1 MKKDTN
7 FSDHELYD
15 DVIHGLKSPYIRIS
29 DIKFSPNKHPTK
41 KWSNKLSREISSGTH
56 YYLTHK
62 FLDVL
67 LPSLKKLSVRHFVNA
82 FHNAMPPHKNFFME
96 WDGAYVNNYV
106 NAERPELLFDQRSQY
121 PFTLKKDELKGLEV
135 RFGVSSTYARPNV
148 VSYQDSSSSKFRS
161 LSEHFENRHDTHVP
175 EGQRLSFFAS
185 TYTEEIKKRLSMAN
199 QSMLVFG
206 LENNTCEKYFREV
219 SETLPDDHRLFMDWF
234 GIETFSDFMDSG
246 LSDVVNLLRVFPH
259 EGTDYVHYAKQSI
272 KESFSGY
279 EFYSLLIYVGAVS
292 LLNYDWVVNEE
303 DGVIARGTKSVNTE
317 AFPQDRYKRVTIN
330 LPKDKAIKLYNK
342 QKARTRKFG
351 TAEHTVRGHWRVYK
365 KTGERVWIGEH
376 SRGDAKYG
384 TVHKDYT
391 LTKRG
396 NYLKADKKKVA

>member
-161 LSEHFENRHDTHVP
+161 LSEH
-175 EGQRLSFFAS
+175 
-185 TYTEEIKKRLSMAN
+185 
-199 QSMLVFG
+199 
-206 LENNTCEKYFREV
+206 
-219 SETLPDDHRLFMDWF
+219 
-234 GIETFSDFMDSG
+234 
-246 LSDVVNLLRVFPH
+246 
-259 EGTDYVHYAKQSI
+259 
-272 KESFSGY
+272 
-279 EFYSLLIYVGAVS
+279 
-292 LLNYDWVVNEE
+292 
-303 DGVIARGTKSVNTE
+303 
-317 AFPQDRYKRVTIN
+317 
-330 LPKDKAIKLYNK
+330 
-342 QKARTRKFG
+342 
-351 TAEHTVRGHWRVYK
+351 
-365 KTGERVWIGEH
+365 
-376 SRGDAKYG
+376 
-384 TVHKDYT
+384 
-391 LTKRG
+391 
-396 NYLKADKKKVA
+396 